1 MQQLAELREVVSKQG
16 AEIERL
22 KAQRLTTSRTSSKPP
37 SSDSPW
43 QRPKVQRKSSGRKPG
58 GQPGHAPHQRP
69 PAPAEDIDDVTCVK
83 PEKCSCGGKSLAGDD
98 PTPLRHQ
105 IFDIPP
111 ITPLVVEFLLHER
124 KCATCGTATR
134 AQLPAGVHA
143 NQFGPN
149 VTALVCLLTSEY
161 LMSRRSVQ
169 RLLSDSFG
177 IDVSLGAISS
187 MERRMS
193 EGLAKP
199 HADAMASVAA
209 SPFKHLD
216 ETTWR
221 QNSDLAWVWTEVG
234 DEATVF
240 VIRDSRGSV
249 VAQELVGDDPTGI
262 VVTDRFSA
270 YSHIDIDRRQVCL
283 AHLVRHFR
291 RIAEGEKELRRIGE
305 RLLGLVAALFQ
316 LWHLFQEDKI
326 GRAQL
331 IRWTRP
337 IRVKMIRLLDE
348 GAHSREYDTPARCP
362 GILETER
369 AMWTFVEREGVEPTN
384 NAAERALRPMV
395 IHRKTSLG
403 SQSDRGSRYLE
414 RSHTVS
420 APLRRAGRSI
430 HDFIHAVAKAVLGGG
445 EVPTLL
451 PKRSV
456 TL

>member
-1 MQQLAELREVVSKQG
+1 MEQLAELREVVAKQG

-22 KAQRLTTSRTSSKPP
+22 KAQRPTTSRTSSKPP

-69 PAPAEDIDDVTCVK
+69 SAPPDDVNEVKCVK
-83 PEKCSCGGKSLAGDD
+83 PEACGCCGGPLAGDD

-111 ITPLVVEFLLHER
+111 ITPRIVEFLLHER
-124 KCATCGTATR
+124 KCAACGTATR
-134 AQLPAGVHA
+134 GQLPAGVHTS
-143 NQFGPN
+143 QFGPN
-149 VTALVCLLTSEY
+149 VTALVCLLTGEY
-161 LMSRRSVQ
+161 RMSRRSVQ

-187 MERRMS
+187 MERRVS
-193 EGLAKP
+193 EGLVGP
-199 HADAMASVAA
+199 HTEAMASVAA

-221 QNSDLAWVWTEVG
+221 QKSDLAWVWTAVG

-270 YSHIDIDRRQVCL
+270 YSYIDLDRRQVCL
-283 AHLVRHFR
+283 AHLVRDFR
-291 RIAEGEKELRRIGE
+291 RIAEGEKEMRWIGE
-305 RLLGLVAALFQ
+305 RLRGLIAALVR
-316 LWHLFQEDKI
+316 LWHLYQDDKI
-326 GRAQL
+326 ERAQL
-331 IRWTRP
+331 IRWARP

-348 GAHSREYDTPARCP
+348 GARSRGYDTPSRCR
-362 GILETER
+362 GILKTEP
-369 AMWTFVEREGVEPTN
+369 AMWTFVEREGIDPTN
-384 NAAERALRPMV
+384 NAAERALRPVV

-420 APLRRAGRSI
+420 ATLRRAGRSI
-430 HDFIHAVAKAVLGGG
+430 HAFIRAVAHAVLGGG

-451 PKRSV
+451 PKSSV
-456 TL
+456 TP